1 MRTTPQGDANNT
13 PSVTHGCEHLNKGP
27 LGSLSPH
34 PSIDDDDHGMDS
46 LGGSLLIAGPGLWDP
61 NFRRTVVL
69 VGHHDEEG
77 AVGVVLNRAT
87 EVEVAAAA
95 PPLAGLVEPGDRLF
109 VGGPVQ
115 PQSAVVVAD
124 FEHPERAQVVAFG
137 SIGFLPE
144 EVEQEE
150 VGEIR
155 HARVFAG
162 YAGWGPGQLEHEL
175 AEGSWI
181 VEPARPEDVFTA
193 DPEDLWA
200 EVVRRKGP
208 EYRLMATMPLD
219 PSTN

>member
-1 MRTTPQGDANNT
+1 MRDVPGLGDDGG
-13 PSVTHGCEHLNKGP
+13 V
-27 LGSLSPH
+27 
-34 PSIDDDDHGMDS
+34 DS

-69 VGHHDEEG
+69 IGHHDEQG

-95 PPLAGLVEPGDRLF
+95 PPLAELVEPGERLF

-137 SIGFLPE
+137 SIGFLPD
-144 EVEQEE
+144 EVEPEA
-150 VGEIR
+150 VGELR
-155 HARVFAG
+155 RARVFAG
-162 YAGWGPGQLEHEL
+162 YAGWGAGQLEREL
-175 AEGSWI
+175 EEGSWI
-181 VEPARPEDVFTA
+181 VEPARPEDVFTP
-193 DPEDLWA
+193 DPEDLWT

-208 EYRLMATMPLD
+208 EYRLMSTMPID